1 MSQGRD
7 SALRNKLNYG
17 FAEVVL
23 YAEFAKIVPVKNR
36 KDCRSE
42 NPIFRSVWN
51 YFVFRHFNNFISLKL
66 NIEVRFWM
74 W

>member
-23 YAEFAKIVPVKNR
+23 YAEFAKIVSVKNQR
-36 KDCRSE
+36 KKVESKQRSST
-42 NPIFRSVWN
+42 N
-51 YFVFRHFNNFISLKL
+51 VFLLDHLYL
-66 NIEVRFWM
+66 
-74 W
+74 

>member
-23 YAEFAKIVPVKNR
+23 YAEFAKIVSVKNPP
-36 KDCRSE
+36 KKKWKSKQRSSKKITT
-42 NPIFRSVWN
+42 NAL
-51 YFVFRHFNNFISLKL
+51 Y
-66 NIEVRFWM
+66 
-74 W
+74 

>member
-1 MSQGRD
+1 MSFGHIDFFIQCHGMSQGRD

-36 KDCRSE
+36 NEKKQKSKQRSSTKITT
-42 NPIFRSVWN
+42 NTL
-51 YFVFRHFNNFISLKL
+51 Y
-66 NIEVRFWM
+66 
-74 W
+74 

>member
-36 KDCRSE
+36 TEK
-42 NPIFRSVWN
+42 
-51 YFVFRHFNNFISLKL
+51 K
-66 NIEVRFWM
+66 
-74 W
+74 

>member
-23 YAEFAKIVPVKNR
+23 YAEFAKIVSVKDPPKKSR
-36 KDCRSE
+36 KVSKDHLKRSLQMLRT
-42 NPIFRSVWN
+42 RSSVLDHL
-51 YFVFRHFNNFISLKL
+51 Y
-66 NIEVRFWM
+66 
-74 W
+74 